1 MPNALM
7 PIAVALIALLLAG
20 PGLAETNPAPRTLD
34 TTNST
39 SLSPEKQER
48 VKEFIR
54 RHDQLKGTDPLPRSQ
69 ETFTPGAKVPDSIA
83 LVALPEDRTT
93 EVPQVT
99 TYQFFLAANGIVVV
113 DPNSRQVVQV
123 IP

>member
-1 MPNALM
+1 MSHLPLRTVL
-7 PIAVALIALLLAG
+7 PALLLAIAS
-20 PGLAETNPAPRTLD
+20 PGLAQTGSPPRTID

-39 SLSPEKQER
+39 TLSLEKQQR
-48 VKEFIR
+48 VKEFIQQ
-54 RHDQLKGTDPLPRSQ
+54 HDRLKGTEPLPRAA
-69 ETFTPGAKVPDSIA
+69 ETFDPGMPVPEQIE

-113 DPNSRQVVQV
+113 DPASRRVVQV
-123 IP
+123 IR